1 MYGQIIVED
10 RGGARRNARRRHPR
24 PLERRRRD
32 DVPSA
37 SRRFSSLSPGLSE
50 IANVMIEL
58 RSVECLLWVTG
69 GKTPSE
75 YIFSE
80 LTQVADIARS
90 AFHHVATPSYRRSLR
105 SGPSHFRLS
114 SGPIISLVPYERT
127 RCRL

>member
-58 RSVECLLWVTG
+58 RSVEV
-69 GKTPSE
+69 
-75 YIFSE
+75 
-80 LTQVADIARS
+80 
-90 AFHHVATPSYRRSLR
+90 SYGSM
-105 SGPSHFRLS
+105 
-114 SGPIISLVPYERT
+114 
-127 RCRL
+127 